1 MNVMKVTDKE
11 TETIQRKI
19 LEPKSTITEWKI
31 SLEGLKIRA
40 QQAEE
45 PVNLKAAHLK
55 SESEEQKE

>member
-1 MNVMKVTDKE
+1 MNKMRVSTKRE

-19 LEPKSTITEWKI
+19 LEPKSPITEWKI

-45 PVNLKAAHLK
+45 SVNLK
-55 SESEEQKE
+55 QVI